1 MAKTKK
7 EVEGK
12 AFELKKEYTGRQ
24 YRIIPKGQG
33 YIITMD
39 QGSGFRPCGKFGL
52 WDEPFIYRNL
62 KLAQESLAI
71 FESQCKKF

>member
-12 AFELKKEYTGRQ
+12 AFEVKKQYTGRRYKIEAQ
-24 YRIIPKGQG
+24 GQG
-33 YIITMD
+33 FIITMD

>member
-12 AFELKKEYTGRQ
+12 AFEVKPAYSGRRYKIEAQ
-24 YRIIPKGQG
+24 GQG
-33 YIITMD
+33 FIILMD

-62 KLAQESLAI
+62 KLAEECLAI